1 MVIIIP
7 WKKKVNTPVKMIKP
21 KSVRQGQY
29 YKTKVQQYL
38 ILAHL
43 TVTYSTKKK
52 NYKIKNLRNNYE
64 GLINDWLDREIIRM
78 RQTVTAKC

>member
-29 YKTKVQQYL
+29 YKTIVQQYL
-38 ILAHL
+38 TLAHL

-52 NYKIKNLRNNYE
+52 KNNKIK
-64 GLINDWLDREIIRM
+64 ISEIIM
-78 RQTVTAKC
+78 RD